1 MLRNAL
7 FAVTVGTLATVGAAN
22 AQESAAA
29 KAIEAA
35 KQFAGTTITVTAEAG
50 LQALLDKQFTGPEWE
65 QLTGVKVNVVE
76 LPNEEIYPKTI
87 LEHQAGTGAYDAV
100 LMSPAWLAD
109 LVANGAIVPLDPYI
123 EKYGVKSEFDDINPA
138 FKDWMSYEGKIYGL
152 VVDGDVLV
160 TYYRTDLFADPEN
173 QSRIQGQIRLRSR
186 PTQELSAVRRY
197 RLFSDREVSA
207 GHVRRWGD
215 QHGLHVLFL
224 QRALPRRGGKVF
236 RSGNDEGD
244 GELRCRRQSAD

>member
-1 MLRNAL
+1 M
-7 FAVTVGTLATVGAAN
+7 
-22 AQESAAA
+22 
-29 KAIEAA
+29 
-35 KQFAGTTITVTAEAG
+35 
-50 LQALLDKQFTGPEWE
+50 LDKQFTGPEFE

-160 TYYRTDLFADPEN
+160 TYYRKDLFADPDN
-173 QSRIQGQIRLRSR
+173 QTAFKAKYGYDLAPPKNYQQFGDIACFLTDKYQPDMYGAGVIN
-186 PTQELSAVRRY
+186 TGY
-197 RLFSDREVSA
+197 MYFFFSER
-207 GHVRRWGD
+207 
-215 QHGLHVLFL
+215 F
-224 QRALPRRGGKVF
+224 RAEGGKLF

-244 GELRCRRQSAD
+244 GELRCRRQGAD